1 MTSHGHSHTHL
12 PVDHSSRA
20 MGFVLLITVAVVAT
34 QWVGVL
40 LTGSLA
46 LAADAGHQLT
56 DAIGITIALIAA
68 RIASRSPSST
78 RTFGYLRA
86 EVLSAVVHASLI
98 VVMCV
103 FLIREAW
110 TRWNSPTHVTGP
122 GVIAFA
128 LVGLVANLSC
138 LSMP

>member
-1 MTSHGHSHTHL
+1 
-12 PVDHSSRA
+12 

-103 FLIREAW
+103 FLIR
-110 TRWNSPTHVTGP
+110 
-122 GVIAFA
+122 
-128 LVGLVANLSC
+128 
-138 LSMP
+138 